1 MGTFWVQ
8 INQFHFT
15 TKQMNINEQI
25 AELQKNMEEC
35 GGDYVEYCRKHN
47 RHTLKI
53 SLINE
58 RTGEEEF
65 DGKSITFLNEDNAI
79 SHLALCSK
87 FLELL
92 CEEDNTNWG
101 YKHTSA
107 DLVNRIVTPIVDRLN
122 GSCPI

>member
-8 INQFHFT
+8 FNQYNLT
-15 TKQMNINEQI
+15 NKLMKTEIEEDI
-25 AELQKNMEEC
+25 AKLNSGEMEWI
-35 GGDYVEYCRKHN
+35 DYLRKYN

-58 RTGEEEF
+58 RTGQEEF

-92 CEEDNTNWG
+92 CEEENTNWG

-107 DLVNRIVTPIVDRLN
+107 DLVNRIVTPLVDRLN